1 MVRFFQISV
10 FAFITLRLSFAQQLE
25 FPKWGSEPSVRYYT
39 ESFNKRYS
47 NPYTNHITLK
57 STAFYKEHKV
67 KKILIYTAGGKLSY
81 LFELDTAGN
90 IIRQGYP
97 YHYFTVYSSG
107 RLNEETSAYSYAYYQ
122 DSILVRTDT
131 IFNKIISYKHGDTA
145 MAYKQVRTKVYKI
158 GFLINEQN
166 RYYNDRF
173 YKKHFKESGIIPVT
187 YYVKTLGIRHRSRRG
202 LIYIKNKLT
211 CNYDSMKLY
220 FGSETYYNSNFNAH
234 TEITKKDIDSQKD
247 LHGHPFYNRYQVSE
261 KNSYKIQGED
271 FNEPI
276 VTTEASYCG
285 NHYYYQQRRIEEQ
298 KHYSSEIKFNQKGL
312 YESYYQLYYPE
323 DTSDAAKEIV
333 KKQRESF
340 EGAKKNGTPVLTLD
354 YGDKMKY
361 PRSEIPLKTLIWKIR
376 YEYF

>member
-10 FAFITLRLSFAQQLE
+10 FAFISLRISFAQQLE

-39 ESFNKRYS
+39 ESFKKRYN
-47 NPYTNHITLK
+47 NPYTNHITIK
-57 STAFYKEHKV
+57 STALYKEHKV
-67 KKILIYTAGGKLSY
+67 KKILIYTADDKLSY

-90 IIRQGYP
+90 VIRQGYP
-97 YHYFTVYSSG
+97 YHYFTVYATS
-107 RLNEETSAYSYAYYQ
+107 RLNEEASTYSYAYYQ

-131 IFNKIISYKHGDTA
+131 IFNKIISYKNVDTA
-145 MAYKQVRTKVYKI
+145 MAYKQVQTKVYKI

-166 RYYNDRF
+166 RYYNDKF
-173 YKKHFKESGIIPVT
+173 YKKHFKESGILPVT

-202 LIYIKNKLT
+202 LIYLKNKLT
-211 CNYDSMKLY
+211 CNYDSMKL
-220 FGSETYYNSNFNAH
+220 FSCSETYYNSNFNAH
-234 TEITKKDIDSQKD
+234 AENTKKNIDLQKD
-247 LHGHPFYNRYQVSE
+247 LPRHSFYLSYQVSE
-261 KNSYKIQGED
+261 KNTYKIQGED

-333 KKQRESF
+333 KKQQESF

-354 YGDKMKY
+354 YGDQMKY